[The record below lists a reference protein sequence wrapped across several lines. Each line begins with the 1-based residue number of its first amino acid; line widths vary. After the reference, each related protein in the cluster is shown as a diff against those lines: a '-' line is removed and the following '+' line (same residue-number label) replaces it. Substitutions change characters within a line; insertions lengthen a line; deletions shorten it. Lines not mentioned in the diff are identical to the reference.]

1 VGLEGNTDA
10 GENAEPVEEGG
21 IEREAQV
28 GKGAKLG
35 RVVGIADGE
44 HSGGGSGGFGERGGL
59 VQHGDTDAPV
69 MELKGEREADDTGSS
84 DADVWDADVWV
95 VHGLSLVRLRRGY
108 SFGVRVCRLLGCR
121 CVAGRLYGNN
131 SRDQESG
138 MSDEGYVEQRSIS
151 GALLGAVA
159 VALLAALGGLVW
171 SYGLQ
176 NHLSAAE
183 QKIAAADQ
191 KNAELTQQLEATNA
205 RLRATSE
212 TLGQSVGMTQKQIE
226 LRTKS
231 IIAAQRAATSKL
243 EEEQAAASKQ
253 IGAVST
259 DVASVKTDVGGV
271 KTDVAST
278 KSDLEAT
285 KTQLTRVMGDAG
297 VMSGLIATNH
307 DELEVLKHRGDRNYL
322 EFTLQKGAKP
332 TLLSTVKLQLK
343 KADEKHS
350 RYTLVVSSDDRNI
363 EKKDKGLDEP
373 VQFYN
378 GKDPVLYELVVN
390 VIEKN
395 KVSGYLST
403 PKNTAKATGG
413 Q

>member
-1 VGLEGNTDA
+1 MS
-10 GENAEPVEEGG
+10 EE
-21 IEREAQV
+21 
-28 GKGAKLG
+28 
-35 RVVGIADGE
+35 
-44 HSGGGSGGFGERGGL
+44 
-59 VQHGDTDAPV
+59 
-69 MELKGEREADDTGSS
+69 
-84 DADVWDADVWV
+84 
-95 VHGLSLVRLRRGY
+95 
-108 SFGVRVCRLLGCR
+108 
-121 CVAGRLYGNN
+121 
-131 SRDQESG
+131 
-138 MSDEGYVEQRSIS
+138 YVEQRSIG
-151 GALLGAVA
+151 GALLAVVA
-159 VALLAALGGLVW
+159 VALLAALGGLAW

-176 NHLSAAE
+176 NHLAAAE
-183 QKIAAADQ
+183 QKIAAAEQ
-191 KNAELTQQLEATNA
+191 KSADLAQQLEATNA
-205 RLRATSE
+205 RLRATSA

-226 LRTKS
+226 ARTQS
-231 IIAAQRAATSKL
+231 LMAAQRAAEQKL
-243 EEEQAAASKQ
+243 EAEQEATTKQ

-259 DVASVKTDVGGV
+259 EVSSVKTDVGGV
-271 KTDVAST
+271 KTDVATT
-278 KSDLEAT
+278 KTDLEAT
-285 KTQLTRVMGDAG
+285 KAQLTRVVGDAG

-307 DELEVLKHRGDRNYL
+307 EELEILKHKGDRNYL

-332 TLLSTVKLQLK
+332 TLLSTIKLQLK

>member
-1 VGLEGNTDA
+1 
-10 GENAEPVEEGG
+10 
-21 IEREAQV
+21 
-28 GKGAKLG
+28 
-35 RVVGIADGE
+35 
-44 HSGGGSGGFGERGGL
+44 
-59 VQHGDTDAPV
+59 
-69 MELKGEREADDTGSS
+69 
-84 DADVWDADVWV
+84 
-95 VHGLSLVRLRRGY
+95 
-108 SFGVRVCRLLGCR
+108 
-121 CVAGRLYGNN
+121 
-131 SRDQESG
+131 
-138 MSDEGYVEQRSIS
+138 MSDEEYVEQRSIS
-151 GALLGAVA
+151 GALLGVVA

-183 QKIAAADQ
+183 QKIVAADQ
-191 KNAELTQQLEATNA
+191 KNAELEQKLEATNA

-212 TLGQSVGMTQKQIE
+212 TLGQSVGMTQKQME
-226 LRTKS
+226 AKAES
-231 IIAAQRAATSKL
+231 ILAAQRAATAKL
-243 EEEQAAASKQ
+243 EQAEAANSKQ
-253 IGAVST
+253 IGAVSS
-259 DVASVKTDVGGV
+259 DVATVKSDVGGV
-271 KTDVAST
+271 KTDVATT

-285 KTQLTRVMGDAG
+285 KTQLKSMRGDEG

-307 DELEVLKHRGDRNYL
+307 GELEILKHRGDRTYL
-322 EFTLQKGAKP
+322 EFSLQKGAKP

-350 RYTLVVSSDDRNI
+350 KYTLLVSSDDRSI

-395 KVSGYLST
+395 RVSGYLSI
-403 PKNTAKATGG
+403 PKSGKTAGG